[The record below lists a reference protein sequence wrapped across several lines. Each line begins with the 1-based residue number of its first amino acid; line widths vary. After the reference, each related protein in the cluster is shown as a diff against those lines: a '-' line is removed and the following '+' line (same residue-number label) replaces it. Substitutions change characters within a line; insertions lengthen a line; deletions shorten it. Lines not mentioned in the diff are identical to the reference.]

1 MKKTTII
8 LAASLGAAIAG
19 AFLFPLFI
27 GVKERDHAAV
37 IEFSHIGTTD
47 TIKFERNI
55 NSIHI
60 EYPEANCSAS
70 TFSIVIEESPTATM
84 PYLIADKSW
93 AENIKVVYDDSVATL
108 TYPMEAAQRRQPDY
122 SYINIPNDNLS
133 LGHLIVPAG
142 TLSVIN
148 SPSATVTLSGFKN
161 ADITLRQVA
170 KLTCEDCS
178 FRSLKNLY

>member
-27 GVKERDHAAV
+27 GVKERDHAAI

-55 NSIHI
+55 NSLHI
-60 EYPEANCSAS
+60 AYPEANCATS
-70 TFSIVIEESPTATM
+70 TFSIVIEESPTASK

-93 AENIKVVYDDSVATL
+93 AENMKVVYADSETSL
-108 TYPMEAAQRRQPDY
+108 TYPMEAAKRSQPDY
-122 SYINIPNDNLS
+122 SYINIPDDNRS

-148 SPSATVTLSGFKN
+148 SPNATVTLSGFKN
-161 ADITLRQVA
+161 ADITLRHVA